1 MVSDSQKTFLEYL
14 VAEKLL
20 DEDVCKEIIKA
31 EKDED
36 KDAMEIIYARR
47 LIDEKK
53 LLEAKSKFSG
63 FPYRDLAGFQAN
75 YETLREIP
83 EEAAKHYRFF
93 PIKVD
98 KAARILE
105 VGMLSPEDVVAQE
118 ALQFIA
124 LRLGLVAKIFL
135 VSPQDFLDILKQYR
149 TLKGEVEKA
158 LEELQHEIASGK
170 EKDAGGAALAA
181 SKKKGEEELGEEAP
195 ITKMVAVILKHA
207 IEGRAS
213 DIHIEPIEK
222 EVRVR
227 FRVDGVLH
235 TSIILPKQVHAAVT
249 ARIKILSNL
258 KIDET
263 RKPQDGRFHTR
274 LENRKIDFRV
284 SILPTVTGE
293 KAVLRILDPI
303 VGIKTFEGLGLQG
316 RNLRLLELAIDKPFG
331 MMLIT
336 GPTGSGKTT
345 TLYSVFSTL
354 NEEGVNIISLE
365 DPVEYFIEGINQSQI
380 QPEVDYTFAS
390 GLRSILRQDPD
401 IIMVGEIRDNETAE
415 LAVHAAL
422 TGHLVLSTL
431 HTNDALGV
439 FPRLIDMGVQPFLLP
454 SSILLAVAQ
463 RLVRKLCQDCRI
475 QVPAPKEKEDLI
487 LKELQSLPE
496 ENKSIISLVPPLKLW
511 EAKGCKKCGNKGLK
525 GRIAIYEMLTMT
537 PQLERIVLSGVTEEK
552 LQEEAR
558 RQNMVTMKQDG
569 LQKVLQG
576 FTTLEEVLQTV
587 ETEVE
592 E

>member
-1 MVSDSQKTFLEYL
+1 MTAPQQKTFLEYL
-14 VAEKLL
+14 LEQG
-20 DEDVCKEIIKA
+20 
-31 EKDED
+31 
-36 KDAMEIIYARR
+36 
-47 LIDEKK
+47 LIDQAKHDAVRKAAEEEHKDPMEVLFERRFVEEKT
-53 LLEAKSKFSG
+53 LLSAKSRFSG
-63 FPYRDLAGFQAN
+63 FPIRDMAGFQAN
-75 YETLREIP
+75 YETLREVP

-93 PIKVD
+93 PMKID
-98 KAARILE
+98 KTARMLE
-105 VGMLSPEDVVAQE
+105 VGMISPEDVAAQE

-124 LRLGLVAKIFL
+124 LRLGLTAQVFL
-135 VSPQDFLDILKQYR
+135 VSPQDFKDVLKQYR
-149 TLKGEVEKA
+149 TLKGEVESA
-158 LEELQHEIASGK
+158 LDELQQEIAE
-170 EKDAGGAALAA
+170 EKKGAAP
-181 SKKKGEEELGEEAP
+181 KRKGEGELGEDAP

-213 DIHIEPIEK
+213 DIHIEPMEK

-235 TSIILPKQVHAAVT
+235 TSIILPRQVHAPIT

-284 SILPTVTGE
+284 STLPTVNGE
-293 KAVLRILDPI
+293 KTVMRILDPL
-303 VGIKTFEGLGLQG
+303 VGIKTFAELGLQG
-316 RNLRLLELAIDKPFG
+316 RNLRLVQQAIEKPFG
-331 MMLIT
+331 MILIT

-345 TLYSVFSTL
+345 TLYSVFNTL

-365 DPVEYFIEGINQSQI
+365 DPVEYYIEGINQSQI

-401 IIMVGEIRDNETAE
+401 IILVGEIRDSETAE

-439 FPRLIDMGVQPFLLP
+439 FPRLVDMGVQPFLLP
-454 SSILLAVAQ
+454 PSILLAVAQ
-463 RLVRKLCQDCRI
+463 RLVRRLCQDCKV
-475 QVPAPKEKEDLI
+475 QVPVPKEKEDLI
-487 LKELQSLPE
+487 LRDLSNLPD
-496 ENKSIISLVPPLKLW
+496 ENKSLVSLTPPLSYW
-511 EAKGCKKCGNKGLK
+511 QAPGCKKCGNKGTK
-525 GRIAIYEMLTMT
+525 GRVAIYEMLAIT
-537 PQLERIVLSGVTEEK
+537 PQLERIIISGLTEEK
-552 LQEEAR
+552 LREEAK
-558 RQNMVTMKQDG
+558 RQTMVTMRQDG
-569 LQKVLQG
+569 FIKALQG
-576 FTTLEEVLQTV
+576 MTTLEEVLQTV